1 VSHRPPPGDDGAS
14 TGASLHLVV
23 PGALRQRTGGF
34 LYDARMVDGLRER
47 GWTVE
52 VHELAGEF
60 PGPDAESEEA
70 LDQVLDGLEKGARV
84 IADGLAGGAHPGPME
99 RHAARLRLLALV
111 HHPLAD
117 ETGLEASRAERLQ
130 TLERRTMQA
139 VRGVV
144 VTSPFT
150 RARLAEMGLAA
161 ERTRAVPPGTDPA
174 PPAPGPG
181 SGAPPHL
188 VCVGSVTP
196 RKGHDVL
203 VEALAGL
210 QDRAWT
216 ATCAGSLERAPG
228 FAGEVVEAAREAG
241 LEERVAFLGELDAPE
256 LEALWAGASLLV
268 LPSHYEGYG
277 MAFTEAL
284 ARGLPVVATT
294 GGATPH
300 TVPHGPGEPGVLV
313 PPGDAVALRDA
324 LRRLLDDPEER
335 RTRQEAARRHA
346 RSLPDWPAS
355 VEAFAIAVRELTD
368 PPNDP

>member
-1 VSHRPPPGDDGAS
+1 MSHRPSSGGDHASPP
-14 TGASLHLVV
+14 ASLHLVV

-34 LYDARMVDGLRER
+34 LYDAHMVDGLRER

-52 VHELAGEF
+52 VHELSGRF
-60 PGPDAESEEA
+60 PGPDEEAREA
-70 LDQVLDGLEKGARV
+70 LDAVLGGLERGARV
-84 IADGLAGGAHPGPME
+84 VVDGLAGGAHPGPMQ
-99 RHAARLRLLALV
+99 RHGAHLRLLALV

-117 ETGLEASRAERLQ
+117 ETGLDEAQAEHLQ
-130 TLERRTMQA
+130 TLERRTLQA
-139 VRGVV
+139 VRGVI

-150 RARLAEMGLAA
+150 RARLTEMGLVA
-161 ERTRAVPPGTDPA
+161 ERIRAVPPGTEQA
-174 PPAPGPG
+174 PTASGPG
-181 SGAPPHL
+181 SGEPPHL

-196 RKGHDVL
+196 RKGQDVL

-210 QDRAWT
+210 EDRAWT
-216 ATCAGSLERAPG
+216 VTCAGSLERAPD
-228 FAGEVVEAAREAG
+228 FAREVQEAARAAG
-241 LEERVAFLGELDAPE
+241 LEEHLAFVGELDAEE
-256 LEALWAGASLLV
+256 LEALWARSSLLV

-313 PPGDAVALRDA
+313 PPGDAAALRAA

-335 RTRQEAARRHA
+335 STRREAARRLA

-355 VEAFAIAVRELTD
+355 VEAFDDAVRELTD
-368 PPNDP
+368 SPEDP